1 MTAQT
6 IRRRNKTLIMLTV
19 LCALSLLAFVA
30 TADDKKPPAPG
41 SPQFVAHVLDRI
53 DDMYRGQQSQG
64 TMEMNIKTKHWT
76 RSIKMESWAMGKD
89 YSLVRILKP
98 KKERGTATLKAK
110 KNLFIYLN
118 KTGRTIKITSG
129 MMGGSWMGSHF
140 TNNDLV
146 RHNRLVDQYVT
157 KLTFKGKKDGQEVY
171 TLTLKA
177 KKDAAVVW
185 EKIEIT
191 VRQSDLLAVS
201 QRFYD
206 EKGKLKRLASFSDYR
221 ELGGKK
227 IPCLMEMKPM
237 DKPGEFTRVTVKK
250 LNLSVNL
257 SKSFFSLQK
266 LKSM

>member
-1 MTAQT
+1 MNATMT
-6 IRRRNKTLIMLTV
+6 RRRTKTLIILVV
-19 LCALSLLAFVA
+19 LCAASLVAFLA
-30 TADDKKPPAPG
+30 TAEDVKPPAPD
-41 SPQFVAHVLDRI
+41 SPQFVPYVLDRI
-53 DDMYRGQQSQG
+53 DDMYRGKSSQG
-64 TMEMNIKTKHWT
+64 TMEMKIKTKHWT
-76 RSIKMESWAMGKD
+76 RSLKMESWAMGKD
-89 YSLVRILKP
+89 YSLVRILEP
-98 KKERGTATLKAK
+98 KKERGTATLKAE

-146 RHNRLVDQYVT
+146 RHNRLADQYVT
-157 KLTFKGKKDGQEVY
+157 KLTFKGKKDGQDVY
-171 TLTLKA
+171 TFTLKA

-206 EKGKLKRLASFSDYR
+206 EEGKLKRVSTFSDYR

-227 IPCLMEMKPM
+227 IPCIMEMKPM
-237 DKPGEFTRVTVKK
+237 DKRGEYTRVTVKK
-250 LNLSVNL
+250 LNLSARL
-257 SKSFFSLQK
+257 STSFFSLQK

>member
-1 MTAQT
+1 MNNN
-6 IRRRNKTLIMLTV
+6 RRRNRTLLILAV
-19 LCALSLLAFVA
+19 LCIASLIAFMA
-30 TADDKKPPAPG
+30 TAEGKKPPGPD
-41 SPQFVAHVLDRI
+41 SPKFAAYVLDQI
-53 DDMYRGQQSQG
+53 DDMYRGNKSQG
-64 TMEMNIKTKHWT
+64 IMEMKIKTRHWT

-146 RHNRLVDQYVT
+146 RHNRLADEYTT
-157 KLTFKGKKDGQEVY
+157 KLTFRGKTGGQDVY

-177 KKDAAVVW
+177 KRDAAVVW
-185 EKIEIT
+185 DKIEVT
-191 VRQSDLLAVS
+191 VRQSDLLGVN

-206 EKGKLKRLASFSDYR
+206 EDGKLKRLLEFSDYKD
-221 ELGGKK
+221 LGGRKAPGTM
-227 IPCLMEMKPM
+227 IMKPM
-237 DKPGEFTRVTVKK
+237 DKPGEFTSVTVSK

-257 SKSFFSLQK
+257 TKSFFSLQK

>member
-1 MTAQT
+1 MSNTND
-6 IRRRNKTLIMLTV
+6 RRRKRTILILAV
-19 LCALSLLAFVA
+19 LCVMSFVA
-30 TADDKKPPAPG
+30 FRATAEDKKPPSPDSPG
-41 SPQFVAHVLDRI
+41 FANHVLDQI
-53 DDMYRGQQSQG
+53 DDMYRGSKSQG
-64 TMEMNIKTKHWT
+64 VMEMKIKTKHWT
-76 RSIKMESWAMGKD
+76 RSLKMESWAMGKD

-98 KKERGTATLKAK
+98 KKERGTATLKSQ

-146 RHNRLVDQYVT
+146 RHNRLAEQYKT
-157 KLTFKGKKDGQEVY
+157 RLSFRGEAAGQKVY
-171 TLTLKA
+171 TLTLQA
-177 KKDAAVVW
+177 KRDAPVVW
-185 EKIEIT
+185 DKIEVT

-206 EKGKLKRLASFSDYR
+206 EEGKLKRVLSFSDYK
-221 ELGGKK
+221 ELSGRK
-227 IPCLMEMKPM
+227 IPGTMTMKPT
-237 DKPGEFTRVTVKK
+237 DKPGEFTSVTVRK

-266 LKSM
+266 LKSL